1 MLVGAAPTPDCGN
14 LLAVALLLS
23 SKGFRFE
30 AVGGRGVLLGG
41 RPLPFACTGMSRL
54 TLLRP
59 LLRCKKNPTKAFKV
73 NVINAKQ
80 MPAGLMTCV

>member
-1 MLVGAAPTPDCGN
+1 VDAAPAPDCGN

-41 RPLPFACTGMSRL
+41 RPLPFACACTCRL
-54 TLLRP
+54 TWLE
-59 LLRCKKNPTKAFKV
+59 CKMTDFETKV
-73 NVINAKQ
+73 NAKK
-80 MPAGLMTCV
+80 MPTELMTYG